1 MKIGENIRKIRKEKG
16 LTQKKLGELCEM
28 NEVQIRQYE
37 LGKANPKIE
46 TAMRIANALNVDIGD
61 LADTDELAMI
71 DIKENPEK
79 WGLSSSIQNR
89 SNDIDIMKH
98 YNKLNTL
105 GKGEAEKRVEELT
118 EIPRYTKPD

>member
-1 MKIGENIRKIRKEKG
+1 MKIGENIKKIRKEKG
-16 LTQKKLGELCEM
+16 LTQKNLGELCGM

-46 TAMRIANALNVDIGD
+46 TAMRIANALNVDVGD

-79 WGLSSSIQNR
+79 WGLGSSIQKR
-89 SNDIDIMKH
+89 SDNIDIMKH
-98 YNKLNTL
+98 YNNLNKL